1 MEQLALHRRKEDTI
15 IVLGTQYNQE
25 DFRIPGVRFISVK
38 YDPRNKLV
46 CIFWELYLV
55 TIALKRLKADRV
67 LFPRGF
73 APLLHPTEDYVIVH
87 DMIPFYYDKEF
98 PRVLNP
104 LENFYIMWRLKASIR
119 HSHGVITDS
128 QASKEEILRLT
139 DVAEEKVQVVYPGQN
154 RLDLPAIKEADV
166 SSELDKLEGQ
176 DYICAITSGLP
187 HKNAAGILE
196 SYEKYCNL
204 CQTPLPLVVIGL
216 EDVETYDVPDEIK
229 KYIVCI
235 KYLKED
241 AQMHKVIMGS
251 KVFLFLSLQEGF
263 GFPPL
268 EAMQLGVPVICSNR
282 SSLPEVA
289 GMAAELVDPKDV
301 DSVAG
306 TLKGLTEDKTLQDS
320 LREKGYQNT
329 DRFLWENRIE
339 EYMKILLHP

>member
-1 MEQLALHRRKEDTI
+1 M
-15 IVLGTQYNQE
+15 
-25 DFRIPGVRFISVK
+25 
-38 YDPRNKLV
+38 
-46 CIFWELYLV
+46 
-55 TIALKRLKADRV
+55 
-67 LFPRGF
+67 
-73 APLLHPTEDYVIVH
+73 
-87 DMIPFYYDKEF
+87 
-98 PRVLNP
+98 
-104 LENFYIMWRLKASIR
+104 
-119 HSHGVITDS
+119 
-128 QASKEEILRLT
+128 
-139 DVAEEKVQVVYPGQN
+139 
-154 RLDLPAIKEADV
+154 
-166 SSELDKLEGQ
+166 
-176 DYICAITSGLP
+176 
-187 HKNAAGILE
+187 
-196 SYEKYCNL
+196 
-204 CQTPLPLVVIGL
+204 
-216 EDVETYDVPDEIK
+216 PDEIK

-301 DSVAG
+301 DSVAES
-306 TLKGLTEDKTLQDS
+306 LKRLTEDKTLQDS